1 MNMSSDCL
9 FLSLTLSLFGLFN
22 MIFNKEMR
30 HFTFL
35 TVFRCKVECFKLII
49 KDRGATLL
57 FLLYFRSHN

>member
-9 FLSLTLSLFGLFN
+9 FLSLTLSLFGLFI
-22 MIFNKEMR
+22 MIFTKGMR

-57 FLLYFRSHN
+57 FLLCFRSHN